1 MADRP
6 GAGEGQEDAVVEA
19 AIKVLSTDADAEAV
33 GRPDPSATAVRRLLL
48 LILPPMQKWH
58 STTVLCVRRDGKVA
72 MASDG
77 QVTLGTTV
85 MKQTAAKIRRLA
97 GGSVIAGFAGSSAD
111 AFALFSRF
119 EAKLDEHRGNLER
132 SAIELAKDW
141 RTDKMLRQLEAL
153 LIVADRQSSLLISG
167 TGDLISP
174 EEGVL
179 AIGSGGAYALAAAR
193 ALLKHRPDMSATG
206 HRARGAARRLADRHL
221 HQRPHHA
228 RGALTWF
235 S

>member
-1 MADRP
+1 
-6 GAGEGQEDAVVEA
+6 AGVCA
-19 AIKVLSTDADAEAV
+19 
-33 GRPDPSATAVRRLLL
+33 RAT
-48 LILPPMQKWH
+48 MGGWH
-58 STTVLCVRRDGKVA
+58 ATTVVSVRQGGKVA

-85 MKQTAAKIRRLA
+85 MKQTAAKIRRLK
-97 GGSVIAGFAGSSAD
+97 GGEVLAGFAGSSAD

-193 ALLKHRPDMSATG
+193 TLLKHRPDLSARDIAKEG
-206 HRARGAARRLADRHL
+206 LLIAAEIDIYTNDHI
-221 HQRPHHA
+221 
-228 RGALTWF
+228 TIEEI
-235 S
+235 

>member
-1 MADRP
+1 MSQAPR
-6 GAGEGQEDAVVEA
+6 
-19 AIKVLSTDADAEAV
+19 
-33 GRPDPSATAVRRLLL
+33 
-48 LILPPMQKWH
+48 WH
-58 STTVLCVRRDGKVA
+58 STTVLCVRHGGKVA

-193 ALLKHRPDMSATG
+193 ALMKHRADMSAKDVA
-206 HRARGAARRLADRHL
+206 HEALLIAAQIDIYTNDHITLEEL
-221 HQRPHHA
+221 
-228 RGALTWF
+228 
-235 S
+235 

>member
-1 MADRP
+1 M
-6 GAGEGQEDAVVEA
+6 E
-19 AIKVLSTDADAEAV
+19 
-33 GRPDPSATAVRRLLL
+33 
-48 LILPPMQKWH
+48 KWH
-58 STTVLCVRRDGKVA
+58 STTVVCVRHAGKVA

-85 MKQTAAKIRRLA
+85 MKQTAAKIRRLK
-97 GGSVIAGFAGSSAD
+97 GGEVIAGFAGSSAD

-119 EAKLDEHRGNLER
+119 ESKLEEHRGNLER

-153 LIVADRQSSLLISG
+153 LIVADKTSSLLISG

-179 AIGSGGAYALAAAR
+179 AIGSGGSFALAAAR
-193 ALLKHRPDMSATG
+193 ALLKHRPDLTANQI
-206 HRARGAARRLADRHL
+206 AREGILIASQIDIYTNDHI
-221 HQRPHHA
+221 
-228 RGALTWF
+228 TIEEI
-235 S
+235 